1 MPEWKGLPP
10 PTREPLAEPP
20 PKSLEH
26 NLEELTRRLE
36 AELRGSPPRR
46 SQTSPPPP
54 RGEAQSTEQSTVT
67 SLDLEPGSRPR
78 LNTGA
83 EPKGEPKIQDEIQPE
98 KSLDES
104 TEPEDE
110 KDVQHRT

>member
-1 MPEWKGLPP
+1 
-10 PTREPLAEPP
+10 
-20 PKSLEH
+20 
-26 NLEELTRRLE
+26 
-36 AELRGSPPRR
+36 
-46 SQTSPPPP
+46 
-54 RGEAQSTEQSTVT
+54 
-67 SLDLEPGSRPR
+67 LDLEPGSRPR

-110 KDVQHRT
+110 KDVRHRT